1 MTKRIF
7 KSILAATIGVL
18 LASLIL
24 IMGVLYRYFTQIQ
37 FDQLHTASS
46 LAAQGISE
54 EGKDYFQGL
63 KTSNVRIT
71 WVDNLGN
78 VLYDSKSDS
87 AKMENHLKREEIKEA
102 LTEGY
107 GESSRYSSTLTQ
119 RSFYVAQRLDNGTI
133 VRLSVTQHSVFLL
146 LLRMIQPIFL
156 IVLLA
161 LILSILIARYTANR
175 IVQPLNRL
183 NLEQP
188 LANDA
193 YEELSPLLRRLDHHQ
208 REILHKE
215 TLLARRQKEFDTII
229 SKIKEGMILLDDQ
242 GRILSINSAA
252 LSLLEADKF
261 SKGQDILEITRNLP
275 LVELVDRGLKGQKCE
290 GLVIFDTSTYRAL
303 IRPILADGKVTGLVL
318 LLFDVSEQL
327 QAEQMRREF
336 TANVSH
342 ELKTPLHLISGYAEV
357 LANNLVS
364 KDDSQAFSTKIYKES
379 QRLMRLVEDIINLSQ
394 LDEASQL
401 TVEEVDLYQIAKNVQ
416 DTLLPTAQEKSVH
429 LHLSGETSK
438 LKGNP
443 VLLYSVIYNLCDN
456 AIKYNRENGDVSIKV
471 KPQTN
476 KTILLEIEDTGIG
489 IAKEE
494 QDRIFE
500 RFYRV
505 DKSRSKKVGGT
516 GLGLSIVK
524 HALQLHNASI
534 QVQSSLGQG
543 TKMTITFNSL

>member
-7 KSILAATIGVL
+7 KSILSAAIGVL

-37 FDQLHTASS
+37 LDQLHTASS
-46 LAAQGISE
+46 LVAQGISA

-63 KTSNVRIT
+63 KISNVRIT

-133 VRLSVTQHSVFLL
+133 VRLSVTQHSVLLL

-161 LILSILIARYTANR
+161 LILSILIARYTANI

-183 NLEQP
+183 NLDQP

-193 YEELSPLLRRLDHHQ
+193 YEELSPLLRRLDRHQ
-208 REILHKE
+208 REILHKK
-215 TLLARRQKEFDTII
+215 TLLARHQKEFDTII

-242 GRILSINSAA
+242 RRILSINGAA
-252 LSLLEADKF
+252 LSLLEADEF

-364 KDDSQAFSTKIYKES
+364 KADAQAFSTKIYKES
-379 QRLMRLVEDIINLSQ
+379 QRLMSLVEDIINLSQ
-394 LDEASQL
+394 LDEAYQL
-401 TVEEVDLYQIAKNVQ
+401 TMEEVDLYQIAKNVQ
-416 DTLLPTAQEKSVH
+416 DTLLPTAQEKRVH

-456 AIKYNRENGDVSIKV
+456 AIKYNRENGDASIKV

-489 IAKEE
+489 IAKED

-524 HALQLHNASI
+524 HGLSLHNASI
-534 QVQSSLGQG
+534 QVQSSLGKG
-543 TKMTITFNSL
+543 TKMTITFHNL